1 MSNLA
6 QQKPRRIRRRSPV
19 ILIGILLVWSLILG
33 WGLAQAVET
42 PHSSR
47 AEIVEAKIVEAE
59 IGTVDVVSGNF
70 KLAQQ
75 TYLENCATCH
85 IGIPPAAFPTQTWRD
100 LLQDSQHYG
109 ATLTPLADPNRSL
122 VWSYL
127 KTFSRQAVEDEQTPY
142 RLGES
147 KPFKILHPKVK
158 LSRPIA
164 LSSCV
169 TCHPGTNQY
178 NFRKLSAAWENSP

>member
-1 MSNLA
+1 MSNSL
-6 QQKPRRIRRRSPV
+6 QSKPPRRIRRRSPV
-19 ILIGILLVWSLILG
+19 ILIGILLIWSLILG

-42 PHSSR
+42 PRNST
-47 AEIVEAKIVEAE
+47 VE
-59 IGTVDVVSGNF
+59 IGTVDVVSGNL
-70 KLAQQ
+70 KLGQQ
-75 TYLENCATCH
+75 AYLENCATCH

-109 ATLTPLADPNRSL
+109 ATLTPLQDPTRSL

-127 KTFSRQAVEDEQTPY
+127 RTFSRQALEDEQTPY

-147 KPFKILHPKVK
+147 KPFKILHPKVE
-158 LSRPIA
+158 LPRRVA
-164 LSSCV
+164 LSSCA

-178 NFRKLSAAWENSP
+178 NFRKLAPNWENAP